1 MTRNPEPV
9 TVTLSYAGQHVE
21 LTETE
26 IHITNE
32 RQQVEIRLQKALEQD
47 EVFGIGMN
55 GETRNVAWGLY
66 ARETMTA
73 ADGGVIPADGLLE
86 LACCDEAG
94 QIVFSTDLPV
104 DSKVYAKEYSTDGH
118 YLLSDK
124 EYDLEIS
131 YQGQDTP

>member
-1 MTRNPEPV
+1 MSRNPEPV

-55 GETRNVAWGLY
+55 GETGMSRGDCMP
-66 ARETMTA
+66 EK
-73 ADGGVIPADGLLE
+73 P
-86 LACCDEAG
+86 
-94 QIVFSTDLPV
+94 
-104 DSKVYAKEYSTDGH
+104 
-118 YLLSDK
+118 
-124 EYDLEIS
+124 
-131 YQGQDTP
+131 